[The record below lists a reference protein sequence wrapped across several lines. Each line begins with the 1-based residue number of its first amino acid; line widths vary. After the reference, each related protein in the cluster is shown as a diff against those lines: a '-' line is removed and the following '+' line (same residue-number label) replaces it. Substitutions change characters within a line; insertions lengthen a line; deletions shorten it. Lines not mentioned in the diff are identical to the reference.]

1 MLPDLILQTGL
12 TNLAVILA
20 CMVALWGVSLFKK
33 DASIVD
39 PFWAMGFVIIAWTSY
54 TLFASEPADRALLI
68 VVLTTLWGLRLCL
81 YLLWRNW
88 GAGEDYRYT
97 EMREKHGDRFWIVSL
112 FTVFLLQGV
121 LMWIVSWPVQYGQTV
136 SGNAIGWID
145 YLGVTL
151 WVVGF
156 VFESV
161 GDYQLARF
169 KSDPSNKG
177 QVLDSGL
184 WRYTRHPNYFGDFC
198 VWWGLYAVS
207 VSAGAW
213 WTLPAPLLM
222 SFLLMKFSGAALL
235 ESTITDRRPAY
246 AEYIRK
252 TPAFFPGKPKAE

>member
-1 MLPDLILQTGL
+1 MQLPDLVLEVGV
-12 TNLAVILA
+12 TNLIVILS
-20 CMVALWGVSLFKK
+20 CMAVLWGVSLLKQ

-39 PFWAMGFVIIAWTSY
+39 PFWAIGFVIIAWTSF
-54 TLFASEPADRALLI
+54 TVLATGTAARPLLI
-68 VVLTTLWGLRLCL
+68 VGLATIWGLRLGL

-88 GAGEDYRYT
+88 GAGEDYRYA
-97 EMREKHGDRFWIVSL
+97 EMREKHGERFWIVSL

-121 LMWIVSWPVQYGQTV
+121 LMWIVSWPVQYGQAV
-136 SGNAIGWID
+136 SDTSLVWLD

-151 WVVGF
+151 WLVGL

-161 GDYQLARF
+161 GDYQLAQF
-169 KSDPSNKG
+169 KSDPNNKG
-177 QVLDSGL
+177 KVLDSGL

-198 VWWGLYAVS
+198 VWWGLYAIATA
-207 VSAGAW
+207 AGAW

-252 TPAFFPGKPKAE
+252 TPAFFPGKPKS